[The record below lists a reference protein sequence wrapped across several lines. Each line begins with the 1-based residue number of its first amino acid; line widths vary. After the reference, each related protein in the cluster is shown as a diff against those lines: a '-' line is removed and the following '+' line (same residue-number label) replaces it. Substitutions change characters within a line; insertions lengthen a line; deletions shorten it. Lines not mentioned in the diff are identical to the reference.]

1 MRIRHVFYIG
11 FLAVALPGLL
21 GTSWLAWESTRML
34 TSSQRAEV
42 AARVISDVQRAQ
54 TALAVESG
62 HLNTAAQAASP
73 DRAFLATTA
82 ATTDGLL
89 RAAERSA
96 LEAGFDAAA
105 IREGAAMVSRFRQR
119 LDGLLARPPAER
131 DASFAPQL
139 LAARMAAGT
148 QLTQLAAA
156 AAERVTTEAPVIAA
170 PVNVALQA
178 MDMRE
183 YAGRRNL
190 MMNAWVAGR
199 PIAPEQIVAAEQMT
213 GRVEQAWETVQ
224 RMVAA
229 LNDAPALT
237 AEVQRQVQV
246 FQNRDAV
253 RWNQLM
259 EWARARAVP
268 GASTAAWPEDL
279 TAFRAWSLPAQAS
292 ILQLRDTAL
301 DHALAKAQG
310 MTRAGWIELAV
321 SLALVLVTA
330 LISAAAVLLLLRRVV
345 SPLQA
350 TTEVVDRIA
359 AGELGTAVPGQ
370 DRADELGRLA
380 SAVETLRRGALQRE
394 EMAATRLAEE
404 SAKAARAQRIEA
416 LIHGFEAETG
426 KVLGALSNAASGLE
440 RTSAEMSENAAE
452 GTERATSVAAA
463 AEQASANV
471 QSVAGSAEE
480 LSASIGEISRQVQ
493 EAAAVARDAASHA
506 QETDATV
513 QGLAT
518 AAQRIGEVVQ
528 LISGIAGQTNLLALN
543 ATIEAARAGEAGK
556 GFAVVASEVKTLA
569 AQTARATEEI
579 SAQIGTMQQETAR
592 TVAAIAGISRTISQ
606 MEANTGAVAAAAE
619 QQAAATREIGRAV
632 AEAAAGTQD
641 AARHAAGVR
650 EGAERTGSS
659 AVELRGAS
667 GDLARQADQM
677 RGQVDRFLAEIRAA

>member
-1 MRIRHVFYIG
+1 MRIRSIFYIG

-21 GTSWLAWESTRML
+21 GTGWLAWQGAQTL
-34 TSSQRAEV
+34 ASSHRAES

-54 TALAVESG
+54 TAFAVESG
-62 HLNTAAQAASP
+62 HLNAAAQAASP

-89 RAAERSA
+89 AAAERST
-96 LEAGFDAAA
+96 LEAGLDAAA
-105 IREGAAMVSRFRQR
+105 IREGIATLTRFRQR
-119 LDGLLARPPAER
+119 LEGMLARPPAER
-131 DASFAPQL
+131 DATFAAEL
-139 LAARMAAGT
+139 LAARTAAGT
-148 QLTQLAAA
+148 RLTSLAALA
-156 AAERVTTEAPVIAA
+156 SARVATEAPAIAA
-170 PVNVALQA
+170 SVNVALQA

-199 PIAPEQIVAAEQMT
+199 PIPPEQLVAAQMMT
-213 GRVEQAWETVQ
+213 GRVEQAWESVQ

-229 LNDAPALT
+229 LKDAPALT
-237 AEVQRQVQV
+237 AEVQRQIQV

-268 GASTAAWPEDL
+268 GASATPWPEDL
-279 TAFRAWSLPAQAS
+279 TAFRGWSLPAQAS

-301 DHALAKAQG
+301 DHALGKARD
-310 MTRAGWIELAV
+310 MTRAAWLELGIG
-321 SLALVLVTA
+321 LALLLVTV

-359 AGELGTAVPGQ
+359 AGELGTSVPGQ

-380 SAVETLRRGALQRE
+380 TAVETLRRGALQRE
-394 EMAATRLAEE
+394 ELAAARLAEE
-404 SAKAARAQRIEA
+404 AAKAARAERIEA
-416 LIHGFEAETG
+416 LIRGFETETG
-426 KVLGALSNAASGLE
+426 EVLGALSGAASGLE
-440 RTSAEMSENAAE
+440 QTSTEMSVNAAD

-471 QSVAGSAEE
+471 QSVAGASEE
-480 LSASIGEISRQVQ
+480 LSASIAEISRQVQ
-493 EAAAVARDAASHA
+493 EAASVARDAASNA
-506 QETDATV
+506 AETDATV
-513 QGLAT
+513 QGLAN

-569 AQTARATEEI
+569 AQTAKATEEI
-579 SAQIGTMQQETAR
+579 GAQIGTMQQETAR

-606 MEANTGAVAAAAE
+606 MESNTSAVAAAAE

-659 AVELRGAS
+659 AIELRGAS
-667 GDLARQADQM
+667 GNLARQADQM

>member
-1 MRIRHVFYIG
+1 MRIRNVFYMG

-21 GTSWLAWESTRML
+21 GTSWLAWDSARL
-34 TSSQRAEV
+34 LASSQRAEV
-42 AARVISDVQRAQ
+42 ATRVVSDVQRAQ

-62 HLNTAAQAASP
+62 HLNTAAQTASP

-82 ATTDGLL
+82 TTTDGLL
-89 RAAERSA
+89 AAAERSA
-96 LEAGFDAAA
+96 LEAGFDATA
-105 IREGAAMVSRFRQR
+105 IREGAAVLARFRQR
-119 LDGLLARPPAER
+119 LESMLPRAPAER
-131 DASFAPQL
+131 DPAFSAEL
-139 LAARMAAGT
+139 LAARTAAGT
-148 QLTQLAAA
+148 QLTNLAAA
-156 AAERVTTEAPVIAA
+156 AAERVASEAPAIAA

-190 MMNAWVAGR
+190 MMNAWVSGR
-199 PIAPEQIVAAEQMT
+199 PIAREQLIAAEQMT
-213 GRVEQAWETVQ
+213 GRVDQAWETVQ

-229 LNDAPALT
+229 LTDAPALT
-237 AEVQRQVQV
+237 AEVQRQIQV

-253 RWNQLM
+253 RWNQVM
-259 EWARARAVP
+259 EWARARAIP
-268 GASTAAWPEDL
+268 GAPATPWPEDL
-279 TAFRAWSLPAQAS
+279 TAFRTWSLPAQAS

-301 DHALAKAQG
+301 DHALA
-310 MTRAGWIELAV
+310 RARGTTHAARLELGIG
-321 SLALVLVTA
+321 LALVLVTA
-330 LISAAAVLLLLRRVV
+330 LISAAAVLLLMRRVV

-350 TTEVVDRIA
+350 ATDAVDRIA
-359 AGELGTAVPGQ
+359 TGELAISVPGQ
-370 DRADELGRLA
+370 ERGDELGRLA
-380 SAVETLRRGALQRE
+380 TAVETLRLGALQRE
-394 EMAATRLAEE
+394 EMAAARLAEE
-404 SAKAARAQRIEA
+404 GAKAARAQRIEA
-416 LIHGFEAETG
+416 LIHGFETETAQ
-426 KVLGALSNAASGLE
+426 VLGALAAAADGLE
-440 RTSAEMSENAAE
+440 RTSAEMSVNAAD

-513 QGLAT
+513 QGLAN
-518 AAQRIGEVVQ
+518 AAQRIGEVVR

-579 SAQIGTMQQETAR
+579 GAQIGMMQQETAR
-592 TVAAIAGISRTISQ
+592 TVAAIAGISRTIAQ

-619 QQAAATREIGRAV
+619 EQAAATREIGRAV
-632 AEAAAGTQD
+632 AEAASGTQD

-667 GDLARQADQM
+667 GQLARQADQM
-677 RGQVDRFLAEIRAA
+677 RSQVDRFLAEIRAA

>member
-1 MRIRHVFYIG
+1 MRIRNIFYIG

-21 GTSWLAWESTRML
+21 GTSWLAWDSARRL
-34 TSSQRAEV
+34 ASSQRAEV
-42 AARVISDVQRAQ
+42 AARVVSDVQRAQ

-62 HLNTAAQAASP
+62 HLNTAAQVASP

-89 RAAERSA
+89 VAAERSA
-96 LEAGFDAAA
+96 LEAGFDASA
-105 IREGAAMVSRFRQR
+105 IRESAAVMARFRQR
-119 LDGLLARPPAER
+119 LEGMLARAPAER
-131 DASFAPQL
+131 DGAFSSEL
-139 LAARMAAGT
+139 LTARMAAGT
-148 QLTQLAAA
+148 QLTNLAGN
-156 AAERVTTEAPVIAA
+156 AAERVGTEAPAIAA
-170 PVNVALQA
+170 AVNIALQA

-190 MMNAWVAGR
+190 MMNGWISGR
-199 PIAPEQIVAAEQMT
+199 PISREQIVAAENMT
-213 GRVEQAWETVQ
+213 GRVDQAWETVQ

-229 LNDAPALT
+229 LNDAPALA
-237 AEVQRQVQV
+237 AEVQRQTQV

-253 RWNQLM
+253 RWNQVM
-259 EWARARAVP
+259 EWARTRSVP
-268 GASTAAWPEDL
+268 GAPATAWSEDL

-310 MTRAGWIELAV
+310 MTQAARLELAI

-330 LISAAAVLLLLRRVV
+330 LLSAAAVLLLLRRVV

-359 AGELGTAVPGQ
+359 AGELATAVPGQ
-370 DRADELGRLA
+370 DRQDELGRLA
-380 SAVETLRRGALQRE
+380 LAVETLRRGALQRE
-394 EMAATRLAEE
+394 EMAAARLAEE
-404 SAKAARAQRIEA
+404 AAKAARAQRIEA

-426 KVLGALSNAASGLE
+426 AVLGALSVAASGLE
-440 RTSAEMSENAAE
+440 QTSAEMSVNAAD

-471 QSVAGSAEE
+471 QSVASASEE
-480 LSASIGEISRQVQ
+480 LSASIAEISRQVQ
-493 EAAAVARDAASHA
+493 EAAAVARGAAGNA
-506 QETDATV
+506 LETDATV
-513 QGLAT
+513 QGLAN

-528 LISGIAGQTNLLALN
+528 LINGIAGQTNLLALN

-569 AQTARATEEI
+569 AQTAKATEEI

-606 MEANTGAVAAAAE
+606 MEANTSAVAAAAE

-659 AVELRGAS
+659 AIELRGAS
-667 GDLARQADQM
+667 GTLARQADQM
-677 RGQVDRFLAEIRAA
+677 RGQVDRFLTEIRAA